1 MNLTADIVFAVQVP
15 LTARDR
21 DRYGFAF
28 FQQQGLRVGV
38 LDAADE
44 VMPMLGPH
52 RREQYDDWTDIDIQV
67 LPAGGD
73 WSAAR
78 RMLKG
83 AKLIINHIGSGY
95 PQPGNLS
102 TLRLIAA
109 SKTPVL
115 LTASNIHPA
124 AVSRPAASTRRSLWQ
139 RLRRAGIANSVLA
152 RLPLAVLGLRHAEFV
167 VLGARRSSASMPL
180 IGPRTHCIQAHA
192 QDYDQGLRY
201 LNLDRRESD
210 NIAVYIDV
218 FMGFHPDSI
227 ADGLGLPVRPESFYP
242 RLRVLFDRIEQE
254 LGLEV
259 VISAHPRSDYTDK
272 PDLYGNRRIISGQTV
287 DLIKACKLALGI
299 HSTASSFAVMF
310 NKPLMVL
317 STQEMRRHPSM
328 IGVCESLA
336 AALGR
341 DIDCLDH
348 PDAIDLI
355 AARTVNRDAYN
366 TYLADYIKYPGTPD
380 RPYWDLILTSLRE
393 NGTL

>member
-1 MNLTADIVFAVQVP
+1 MSLTADIVFAIQVP

-21 DRYGFAF
+21 DRFGIAF
-28 FQQQGLRVGV
+28 FQEQGLRVGV
-38 LDAADE
+38 LDAADV

-52 RREQYDDWTDIDIQV
+52 RRDQYDCWPDIDIEV

-73 WSAAR
+73 WSTAR
-78 RMLKG
+78 RMLQG
-83 AKLIINHIGSGY
+83 AKLVVNHIGSGY

-109 SKTPVL
+109 SRAPVL

-180 IGPRTHCIQAHA
+180 IGPRTHRIRAHA

-201 LNLDRRESD
+201 LNWDQTESD
-210 NIAVYIDV
+210 KIAVYIDV

-227 ADGLGLPVRPESFYP
+227 ADGHGVPAHPEVFYP
-242 RLRVLFDRIEQE
+242 RLRALFDRIERE

-259 VISAHPRSDYTDK
+259 MISAHPRADYSDK
-272 PDLYGNRRIISGQTV
+272 PRLFGDRKIIVGQSV
-287 DLIKACKLALGI
+287 DLIQRCRLALGV

-310 NKPLMVL
+310 GKPLMVL
-317 STQEMRRHPSM
+317 ATRDMTRHPSM

-341 DIDCLDH
+341 DIDWLDQ
-348 PDAIDLI
+348 PETIDL
-355 AARTVNRDAYN
+355 AAAQRHDAEAYAA
-366 TYLADYIKYPGTPD
+366 YLADYVKYPGTPD
-380 RPYWDLILTSLRE
+380 QPYWSLVLDAIRE
-393 NGTL
+393 KGVL